1 MGHRGGMSKSS
12 RGAAVLRAAR
22 ADAKLTQAEL
32 GHRSGVSVRTIRG
45 LERGEIL
52 RPQIATLQQLALG
65 LDLGPRAQ
73 TEFMHGWATEGPAS
87 FDGLLVDPSM
97 SEMEQID
104 SLTRAGL
111 GNYRVI
117 SQIWRTHVSADRRLS
132 RTACH
137 SSICAVEDGLDRVF
151 NVQVGDQSSSA
162 KDLEFTPLLGCHL
175 ISRRFFPESD
185 VVVFEVG
192 LPEALPKG
200 ANHAYAYEVCDTGH
214 GRRGPGSDGFVWG
227 PTHTAR
233 SIVVSVEFEVCP
245 ARITHV
251 EKAPGEDF
259 RFLEEARLDAENR
272 TTLVLEDVGPGAF
285 GFSWE
290 W

>member
-1 MGHRGGMSKSS
+1 MSSSS
-12 RGAAVLRAAR
+12 RGPVVLRAAR

-32 GHRSGVSVRTIRG
+32 GNRAGVSVRTIRG

-52 RPQIATLQQLALG
+52 RPQIATLQQLALA
-65 LDLGPRAQ
+65 LDLGPQAQ
-73 TEFMHGWATEGPAS
+73 TEFMHGWATAGPAS

-137 SSICAVEDGLDRVF
+137 SSIRAVQDGLDRVF
-151 NVQVGDQSSSA
+151 NVQIGDESSSA
-162 KDLEFTPLLGCHL
+162 KDLEFTALLGCRL
-175 ISRRFFPESD
+175 ISRRHFPESD

-200 ANHAYAYEVCDTGH
+200 ASHAYAYEVCDTKH

-227 PTHTAR
+227 PPHTAR
-233 SIVVSVEFEVCP
+233 SVVVSVEFEVPP
-245 ARITHV
+245 ARVTRV

-259 RFLEEARLDAENR
+259 RFLQDVSLDADNR
-272 TTLVLEDVGPGAF
+272 TSLALEDVGPGAF
-285 GFSWE
+285 GFTWE